1 MIIKVFLALTH
12 SGGLKAVIPLLIASM
27 PVSAVQPTEKAC
39 KINNKESGSTA
50 GGITDAKGGG
60 AAWVA
65 A

>member
-1 MIIKVFLALTH
+1 MINVFRALTH

-27 PVSAVQPTEKAC
+27 PVSAVQPAEKAC

-50 GGITDAKGGG
+50 DGIAVAKGDG